1 MCTEYLEKNQTATA
15 LTPERILGLLVAAEY
30 FMATIEMTP
39 KEHIMDMG
47 CPDAEGK
54 GEVVE
59 MPLVDCHKFKFLAG
73 IVTECRGLMDKH
85 MTAQTR

>member
-1 MCTEYLEKNQTATA
+1 MRTEYLDKTQATPA
-15 LTPERILGLLVAAEY
+15 FTPEKILDLLVAAEY

-73 IVTECRGLMDKH
+73 IVTECRCLVDKG
-85 MTAQTR
+85 MIAQML